1 MVDPTAK
8 HSGPKILVISLAG
21 IGDTLCATPLIH
33 ELRLNFPAAS
43 IEALV
48 RMTGARDLL
57 EGNPHLN
64 RVFQRDLSGE
74 SLPSALR
81 FLLSLRGRGR
91 GYDYSFNTHPQ
102 SRLSY
107 RVVSRLIGAHTRIS
121 HGYHG
126 SPVLDRLCVNR
137 LLPQDYSRHA
147 VENNLALLQLSGGST
162 QLSSHGYE

>member
-1 MVDPTAK
+1 MVNTVPK
-8 HSGPKILVISLAG
+8 PSGPKILVISLAG

-48 RMTGARDLL
+48 RWPGARDLL

-81 FLLSLRGRGR
+81 FLLSLRVRS
-91 GYDYSFNTHPQ
+91 YDLSFNTHPQ
-102 SRLSY
+102 RGL
-107 RVVSRLIGAHTRIS
+107 
-121 HGYHG
+121 GY
-126 SPVLDRLCVNR
+126 
-137 LLPQDYSRHA
+137 
-147 VENNLALLQLSGGST
+147 
-162 QLSSHGYE
+162 